1 MKQFDSGY
9 GDYTKERHKWLDGLT
24 IEDKYCNN
32 FHRRMIMK
40 KGTMFLLWVGAAIS
54 VSEIFTGGLLAP
66 LGFSQ
71 GFIAIIIGHLIGTA
85 LLAGGAYISYY
96 RKINAMDSVAFSFG
110 KIGGKLVALCN
121 LVQLVGWIII
131 LVVQAGGA
139 IAAVFPNLPFWTI
152 PFALSILQMVW
163 AIIFG
168 SPGRRIN
175 DIAVVLLA
183 GLCVLFLVES
193 FNHESSDLVFSN
205 SISIML
211 GIELSI
217 AMPVSWLPLVGDYS
231 CKAND
236 KVCAF
241 LMPFLGYFLGSC
253 FMYLIGLSIAVS
265 SGNDIFSFIGSS
277 KFRYI
282 ACGIVL
288 LSTITTNFV
297 AIYSAAISSTQ
308 WIKSKNIRISILAIG
323 IFTLLVSVFFPVRR
337 FELILEKFLIS
348 ITMVFVP
355 VFTLVLFDFFY
366 KKQKMDKPISLVNV
380 IIIFIGMAG
389 NWIFNKYNVFI
400 PTLMTFLLVSVLFII
415 KNKLVKN
422 SM

>member
-1 MKQFDSGY
+1 V
-9 GDYTKERHKWLDGLT
+9 
-24 IEDKYCNN
+24 IV
-32 FHRRMIMK
+32 K
-40 KGTMFLLWVGAAIS
+40 KSTMFLLWVGAAIS

-66 LGFSQ
+66 LGFVQ
-71 GFIAIIIGHLIGTA
+71 GFIAIIIGHLIGTT
-85 LLAGGAYISYY
+85 LFAGGAYISYC

-110 KIGGKLVALCN
+110 KNGGKFVALCN
-121 LVQLVGWIII
+121 LVQLTGWIII

-139 IAAVFPNLPFWTI
+139 ITAVFPNLPFWAVTL
-152 PFALSILQMVW
+152 ALSLLQMVW

-168 SPGRRIN
+168 SPGGRIN

-193 FNHESSDLVFSN
+193 FDYESSALTFSN
-205 SISIML
+205 GMSIML

-231 CKAND
+231 CKANN
-236 KVCAF
+236 KICAT

-253 FMYLIGLSIAVS
+253 FMYIIGLSIAVS
-265 SGNDIFSFIGSS
+265 SGNDIFAFIASS

-297 AIYSAAISSTQ
+297 AIYSAAVSSTQ
-308 WIKSKNIRISILAIG
+308 WIKSKNIRMPILTVG
-323 IFTLLVSVFFPVRR
+323 IFTLLVSVFFPISR

-366 KKQKMDKPISLVNV
+366 KKQKLDKSISLMNL
-380 IIIFIGMAG
+380 IIVFIGMAG
-389 NWIFNKYNVFI
+389 NWLFNKYTIFI

-415 KNKLVKN
+415 KNRLIKKTK
-422 SM
+422 

>member
-1 MKQFDSGY
+1 
-9 GDYTKERHKWLDGLT
+9 
-24 IEDKYCNN
+24 
-32 FHRRMIMK
+32 MK
-40 KGTMFLLWVGAAIS
+40 KSAMFLLWVGAAIS

-66 LGFSQ
+66 LGLVQ

-85 LLAGGAYISYY
+85 LFAGGAYISYC

-121 LVQLVGWIII
+121 LVQLIGWIII

-139 IAAVFPNLPFWTI
+139 IAAVFPNLPFWAVT
-152 PFALSILQMVW
+152 FTLSILQVVW

-168 SPGRRIN
+168 SPGGRIN

-193 FNHESSDLVFSN
+193 FNYEPSALTFSN
-205 SISIML
+205 GMSIML

-231 CKAND
+231 CKAD
-236 KVCAF
+236 SKLCAA

-253 FMYLIGLSIAVS
+253 FMYIIGLSIAVS
-265 SGNDIFSFIGSS
+265 SGKDVFTFIGSS

-297 AIYSAAISSTQ
+297 AIYSAAVSSTQ
-308 WIKSKNIRISILAIG
+308 WIKSKNIRMPILAVG
-323 IFTLLVSVFFPVRR
+323 IFTLLVSVFFPVSR
-337 FELILEKFLIS
+337 FELILERLLIS
-348 ITMVFVP
+348 ITMIFVP

-366 KKQKMDKPISLVNV
+366 KKQKMDKSISLINLIIVV
-380 IIIFIGMAG
+380 IGIAG
-389 NWIFNKYNVFI
+389 NWLFNKHTVFI
-400 PTLMTFLLVSVLFII
+400 PTLMTFLSVSVLFII
-415 KNKLVKN
+415 KNRLIKN
-422 SM
+422 TM